1 MSTVNRVLHPNPDTS
16 LDVYVARGG
25 MAGFK
30 EAQQLTQQEIID
42 KVSASGLRGRGGAGF
57 HTGRKWIAV
66 SGNAK
71 ATRRPASVI
80 DNGAEGEPGTF
91 KDRSIIRSSPFVLLE
106 GALIAARAVGADL
119 VVIALKD
126 TFHTE
131 VALVES
137 ALEELKAAGY
147 GNDLEWL
154 VFRGPDEYLYGEES
168 ALLETIDGRYPF
180 PRIVPTFR
188 SGVSKDGDF
197 GTPPPRSST
206 TLRRSPTCRGYLHT
220 VRIGTGESARRSL
233 LAR

>member
-42 KVSASGLRGRGGAGF
+42 KVLASGLRGRGGAGF
-57 HTGRKWIAV
+57 PTGRKWITV

-80 DNGAEGEPGTF
+80 VNGAEGEPGTF

-119 VVIALKD
+119 FVIALKD
-126 TFHTE
+126 TFNTE

-137 ALEELKAAGY
+137 ALEKLKAAGY

-154 VFRGPDEYLYGEES
+154 VFRGPTNTS
-168 ALLETIDGRYPF
+168 TA
-180 PRIVPTFR
+180 
-188 SGVSKDGDF
+188 KNQ
-197 GTPPPRSST
+197 RSS
-206 TLRRSPTCRGYLHT
+206 RRSMAAIHFRGLCRPSEAASQKT
-220 VRIGTGESARRSL
+220 VTLACLPRARQQR
-233 LAR
+233 